1 MTGLKL
7 VEGYMPI
14 QMLGEMGL
22 QALLFIFI
30 FYLLDKKMGIKV
42 NKLLQATLLFVYSI
56 LYFRYR
62 IYPPIPFS
70 VRAIYAT
77 MTLIGIFM
85 WVSSTEEAWQ
95 DFRRPII
102 AVADAT
108 TGAAK
113 MIRTV
118 VIILLPFLVGFMGYN
133 SMKPNVDEPIELRTV
148 HPAPPAST
156 KVHGKTFVLQT
167 AQSPFRVDN
176 DGKYSDKVQN
186 TYIDAVSAIR
196 AGRRPDLLPKL
207 PLVSR

>member
-85 WVSSTEEAWQ
+85 WV
-95 DFRRPII
+95 
-102 AVADAT
+102 
-108 TGAAK
+108 
-113 MIRTV
+113 
-118 VIILLPFLVGFMGYN
+118 
-133 SMKPNVDEPIELRTV
+133 
-148 HPAPPAST
+148 
-156 KVHGKTFVLQT
+156 
-167 AQSPFRVDN
+167 
-176 DGKYSDKVQN
+176 
-186 TYIDAVSAIR
+186 
-196 AGRRPDLLPKL
+196 
-207 PLVSR
+207 